1 MESLSQYFMLESRVG
16 LGASGDFSAS
26 LFALGCK

>member
-1 MESLSQYFMLESRVG
+1 MLESRVG